1 MFCKN
6 CGNEVGEAKFCS
18 VCGAPM
24 EEAPVAESVVEPVA
38 EPVAEPVVEIAA
50 EAVDPGKTLGMVG
63 MILGIVSTALI
74 VIFGWCGYFGLFASA
89 LAFDAAIAALVFSI
103 IGKNRSKNVGK
114 LNPQAKLGMIFS
126 IVTMGI
132 FMLAMFVI
140 FALITV
146 AMIFG
151 VGGSIFSITDMMSSG
166 YYY

>member
-1 MFCKN
+1 MICNACGMQYEGAFCPH
-6 CGNEVGEAKFCS
+6 
-18 VCGAPM
+18 CGAQ
-24 EEAPVAESVVEPVA
+24 AAASVIPEKN
-38 EPVAEPVVEIAA
+38 
-50 EAVDPGKTLGMVG
+50 PGEKFGKIG

-151 VGGSIFSITDMMSSG
+151 VGGSVFSITDMMSNG